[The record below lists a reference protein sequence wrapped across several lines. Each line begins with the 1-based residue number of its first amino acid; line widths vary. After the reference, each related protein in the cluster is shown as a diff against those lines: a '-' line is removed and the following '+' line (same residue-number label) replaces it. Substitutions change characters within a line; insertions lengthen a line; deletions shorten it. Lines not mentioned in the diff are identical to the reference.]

1 MGFLDRMRNRA
12 GDSRDDDR
20 AEADPAG
27 RAPGRRTE
35 ASRAAGAAGAAHDG
49 VEPVDEVAIR
59 PLTEEEL
66 AGVDEVRAAYGAHGI
81 DPADLGS
88 IATAYDRAVEHHDGT
103 DASAVID
110 VVGTAIGDH
119 LVATAGYRW
128 VVARDPF
135 GTDLAVEPPRK
146 GVPVVTRMLVAV
158 RWMARE
164 QGWVTGVTEHL
175 QRAGRR

>member
-1 MGFLDRMRNRA
+1 MGFLDRMRSRA

-20 AEADPAG
+20 ADADPTG
-27 RAPGRRTE
+27 PAPGGPTE
-35 ASRAAGAAGAAHDG
+35 AAGTADDG

-59 PLTEEEL
+59 PLTEEER
-66 AGVDEVRAAYGAHGI
+66 AGVDEVRAAYGEHGI

-88 IATAYDRAVEHHDGT
+88 IATAYDRAMEHHDGT
-103 DASAVID
+103 DASAVIE

-119 LVATAGYRW
+119 LVATADYRW